1 MDSLIFVENVF
12 LHGNSII
19 FRKRLLIREAVRCR
33 ILVHRNAD
41 AFFQIVGKK
50 EEKKNVEIFRKV
62 IKIKR
67 ERCCLLGNRKGM
79 KERNKLNH
87 L

>member
-50 EEKKNVEIFRKV
+50 EGKNVGIFRKV
-62 IKIKR
+62 FKIKMEHR
-67 ERCCLLGNRKGM
+67 CLLGNVRA
-79 KERNKLNH
+79 
-87 L
+87 

>member
-1 MDSLIFVENVF
+1 MDSFIFVENVF

-19 FRKRLLIREAVRCR
+19 FRKPLLIRGCQSR

-50 EEKKNVEIFRKV
+50 EGGSVEIFRKV
-62 IKIKR
+62 VKIKR
-67 ERCCLLGNRKGM
+67 EHRCLLGNRKGVN
-79 KERNKLNH
+79 ERNKLNH